1 MRVIILGCGRVGSAV
16 ASALD
21 AEGNEV
27 VVIDR
32 NSDQFRRLDPDF
44 GGTAVVGTGIDQD
57 VLRRAGIEQAD
68 VFIALTNGDNT
79 NAMAGQIA
87 KHIFGVPRS
96 IVRIYDP
103 VREQTYANL
112 GLETYC
118 PTTIGVSTVR
128 GILARSSAGNPG
140 QTSGGQ

>member
-1 MRVIILGCGRVGSAV
+1 MRVVILGCGRVGAGV

-21 AEGNEV
+21 AEGHEV
-27 VVIDR
+27 AIVDR

-68 VFIALTNGDNT
+68 IFIALTNGDNT

-103 VREQTYANL
+103 VREETYHNL

-118 PTTIGVSTVR
+118 PTTIGVSIVR
-128 GILARSSAGNPG
+128 GLIERPNRESTGQIPG
-140 QTSGGQ
+140 GR